1 MGRPTA
7 LRNARS
13 RPTAPP
19 RAGSPQV
26 PGPPTQRR
34 VGCRRSRSHPR
45 PGQNPGTRGPSR
57 ESQGLLARPVPRG
70 CRVRRGPRPR
80 RPTSAVRGRAK
91 RARAARVPRAGL
103 LCRVAAGRAAL
114 AGSAQAP
121 PRAVPTRRV
130 RVARVRGRLRRG
142 LRDQVLP
149 GRVRPGQVDPVRVRA
164 LRVPARGRATTRSVR
179 PRPAWGRRLR
189 LGPRAQA
196 HLVSRAVPGP
206 RRAPP
211 APLVAPAAPA
221 ARVRPGAV
229 LAGPVRPMADRD
241 PAGSRVRVPADP
253 GRAR

>member
-211 APLVAPAAPA
+211 AAPAAPV
-221 ARVRPGAV
+221 ARVRPDAG
-229 LAGPVRPMADRD
+229 LAGPVRPMADR
-241 PAGSRVRVPADP
+241 VPADP